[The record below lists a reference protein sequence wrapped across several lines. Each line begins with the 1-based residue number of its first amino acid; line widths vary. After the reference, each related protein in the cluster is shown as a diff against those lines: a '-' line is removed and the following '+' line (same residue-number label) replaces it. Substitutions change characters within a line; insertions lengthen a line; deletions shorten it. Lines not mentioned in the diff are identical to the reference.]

1 METNPD
7 IYKFM
12 HLFIKSD
19 IIIINRDFWTGP
31 YFRTGPCTVRIVLK
45 MERKIHGIFAY
56 LILRFSTY
64 IMFV

>member
-12 HLFIKSD
+12 HSFIKTD
-19 IIIINRDFWTGP
+19 IIIVNRDFWTGP
-31 YFRTGPCTVRIVLK
+31 YLCPVRIVLK
-45 MERKIHGIFAY
+45 MEQKIHGIFAY